1 MTNIRR
7 ILPPTLFTLS
17 IGLMLILHFIFPVM
31 KILHFPINLSG
42 IILICLG
49 IWISI
54 LGSNYFEHK
63 ETTVMTFDTPK
74 VLVTDGLYR
83 YSRNPMYLGFA
94 LAVIG
99 IWLLLGFLSPI
110 FATIIFLAVLDRYY
124 IRFEEAVLQKAF
136 GTEYLEYK
144 RQVRRWI

>member
-1 MTNIRR
+1 MRR
-7 ILPPTLFTLS
+7 ILPPTLLTIS
-17 IGLMLILHFIFPVM
+17 IGLMLVLHFIFLVLR
-31 KILHFPINLSG
+31 ILHFPFNLAG

-54 LGSNYFEHK
+54 LGSNHFERK
-63 ETTVMTFDTPK
+63 KTTVMTFDTPQ

-83 YSRNPMYLGFA
+83 YSRNSMYIGFA
-94 LAVIG
+94 MSVIG
-99 IWLLLGFLSPI
+99 IWLLLGSLSPI
-110 FATIIFLAVLDRYY
+110 IAAVIFLAILDRYY

>member
-1 MTNIRR
+1 MRR
-7 ILPPTLFTLS
+7 ILPPTLLTIS
-17 IGLMLILHFIFPVM
+17 IGLMLVLHLIFPVLR
-31 KILHFPINLSG
+31 ILHFPFNLAG

-54 LGSNYFEHK
+54 LGSNHFERK
-63 ETTVMTFDTPK
+63 KTTVMTFDTPQ

-83 YSRNPMYLGFA
+83 YSRNPMYIGFA
-94 LAVIG
+94 MSVIG
-99 IWLLLGFLSPI
+99 IWLLLGSLSPI
-110 FATIIFLAVLDRYY
+110 IAVVIFLAILDRYY